1 MLVGKDEDIF
11 VSPKQ
16 YTLYKMTNREFHPSS
31 LLQSDIIIAKVFSK
45 QILICVKSYL
55 NIYTAEG
62 KILHTFEITNIS
74 LGKLAYPENNEKNN
88 LLCISDSKNEGIVK
102 IYDLLSQG
110 IKEIKA
116 HKSPIFR
123 MCLNNEGNLLATC
136 SIKGTIIRIFSIPSG
151 EKLYT
156 FRSGFDNILNF
167 CLNFSKDSK
176 KLISTFNN
184 GFLYI
189 FNIKEELGDHN
200 NENNQNIFLNL
211 SKSILPK
218 DLLGINWPYISYK
231 LNDNKDINLVKFDN
245 NDNNKAFCLT
255 SNGVYYMLNINYN
268 DKTIEKI
275 SEIKIQKLN
284 SNKLN

>member
-1 MLVGKDEDIF
+1 MKNKELKAS
-11 VSPKQ
+11 SP
-16 YTLYKMTNREFHPSS
+16 
-31 LLQSDIIIAKVFSK
+31 LQSDIIIAKVFNT
-45 QILICVKSYL
+45 QILICEKSYL
-55 NIYTAEG
+55 YIYSGEE
-62 KILHTFEITNIS
+62 KLLHSFEITNIS
-74 LGKLAYPENNEKNN
+74 LGKLAYHENNEKNN
-88 LLCISDSKNEGIVK
+88 LLCFSESINEGIVK

-136 SIKGTIIRIFSIPSG
+136 SIKGTIIRIFSIPNG
-151 EKLYT
+151 QKLYT

-189 FNIKEELGDHN
+189 FNIKEELDDHN
-200 NENNQNIFLNL
+200 NENNENILLNL
-211 SKSILPK
+211 AKSILPK
-218 DLLGINWPYISYK
+218 DLLGINGPFISYK
-231 LNDNKDINLVKFDN
+231 LNEYKDINLVKFDN
-245 NDNNKAFCLT
+245 NDNNKAFCIT
-255 SNGVYYMLNINYN
+255 ADGVYYILNINYN

-275 SEIKIQKLN
+275 SEIKIKKLN